1 MGDFN
6 TFPDLRQ
13 FLDDQVLT
21 NLIKNLTCFQS
32 EKESATEGILVS
44 NKKPFSKNTFYLLT
58 LWRFVSTKCS
68 YIFKQNCSFRCNFVS
83 VCMTFTGHK
92 LHKLCDHLIYTML
105 KRKYDSF
112 KP

>member
-58 LWRFVSTKCS
+58 LWRFVSTKYS
-68 YIFKQNCSFRCNFVS
+68 YIFKQNRSFQVQFCFS
-83 VCMTFTGHK
+83 M
-92 LHKLCDHLIYTML
+92 
-105 KRKYDSF
+105 YDLYRTQVTQVM
-112 KP
+112 